1 MGKRLDTVT
10 SHTQSVDG
18 FQQAL
23 AYVNAAASKRMPDPN
38 AEVQTPARSRTT
50 SGPKSN
56 LFAGVK
62 LKPTKA
68 LDLPPVLQ
76 DALRYAGISFNQDS
90 VVALQDCLART
101 QLEREKKLEEHYISA
116 SSSTHERV
124 AERIGKAD
132 GDLRAILDALYSHT
146 PFSTIQLSNPGLEG
160 ELRDMERQLEESDQ
174 QLLGAET
181 SQLSLS
187 DPMVRAFISKFG
199 R

>member
-10 SHTQSVDG
+10 SYTQSMDS

-23 AYVNAAASKRMPDPN
+23 AYVNAAAVQRMPEPSVE
-38 AEVQTPARSRTT
+38 ALTPAGNRTAL
-50 SGPKSN
+50 GPKSN
-56 LFAGVK
+56 IFAGAK

-76 DALRYAGISFNQDS
+76 DALRHAGISFNQES
-90 VVALQDCLART
+90 VEALQDCLART
-101 QLEREKKLEEHYISA
+101 QLEREKKLEEHYMSA
-116 SSSTHERV
+116 SSSTHERL

-146 PFSTIQLSNPGLEG
+146 RFSTIQLSNAELEG
-160 ELRDMERQLEESDQ
+160 ELRDMERQLEDSDQ
-174 QLLGAET
+174 KLLSAET

-187 DPMVRAFISKFG
+187 DPMVRAFIKKFG